1 MENKTIKISWFFC
14 GFVVT
19 EFIKTCDE
27 FVLELLFASF
37 LFLHLRQNE
46 FLFLDPIYSMHLE
59 KKLIQCS
66 RPQISE
72 FHLFAITISLKMAF
86 KSCHYNMIKKGN
98 KINFHADQI
107 FFPKLWNIKFVS
119 YSITISQNAWFQT
132 PIQIFNFLGSTF
144 LSLVPY

>member
-1 MENKTIKISWFFC
+1 MSLRAAKCPFSVNINSCISNRLISIRTFYLMEKKTNKFSRFFC
-14 GFVVT
+14 RFVIT
-19 EFIKTCDE
+19 EFVKTCDE
-27 FVLELLFASF
+27 LVLEVLFVSF
-37 LFLHLRQNE
+37 LFLHLQQNE

-107 FFPKLWNIKFVS
+107 FFPKL
-119 YSITISQNAWFQT
+119 
-132 PIQIFNFLGSTF
+132 
-144 LSLVPY
+144 